1 MLLNSALVTES
12 AAPEGVREALPKAAL
27 LALAVGQFL
36 VGLDLSVM
44 SVALPSIQR
53 EFNEGMLQLQW
64 AVMAYMVAGAALAV
78 PFGALGDRIGRRR
91 VYLFG
96 TTTFVVGSAVSA
108 LAPGMIAL
116 ILGRALQGIG
126 SGAMGTLALAMLVA
140 MVPHDAIPKLIGLWT
155 AVTSGASAL
164 GPLIGGGLVS
174 AL

>member
-1 MLLNSALVTES
+1 MSDSSPAGN
-12 AAPEGVREALPKAAL
+12 VRETLPKAAL

-96 TTTFVVGSAVSA
+96 TTTFVIGSAVSA

-116 ILGRALQGIG
+116 IRGDRG
-126 SGAMGTLALAMLVA
+126 VA
-140 MVPHDAIPKLIGLWT
+140 DRGDWGCAR
-155 AVTSGASAL
+155 
-164 GPLIGGGLVS
+164 GGGVLHVTWAPRSS
-174 AL
+174 APCCSEVAGQYREFCYA

>member
-1 MLLNSALVTES
+1 VSDPSSAS
-12 AAPEGVREALPKAAL
+12 NVRETLPKAAL

-108 LAPGMIAL
+108 LAPGDD
-116 ILGRALQGIG
+116 RADPRACAAGA
-126 SGAMGTLALAMLVA
+126 SARGAMGTLALAMLVG
-140 MVPHDAIPKLIGLWT
+140 DG
-155 AVTSGASAL
+155 SARCD
-164 GPLIGGGLVS
+164 PES
-174 AL
+174 